1 MLLKRVVMSQEE
13 HESFYQY
20 KFERLSGIN
29 KWVIIVSCILEA
41 LFFGFDCIFESAFSW
56 NTLIPRF
63 FIIIPLIAF
72 LVINKK
78 ISSYKIM
85 VPFSYIMIHT
95 CMWTTI
101 WAAAYMTNTSYANE
115 TFLAM
120 HLMFLAVGLCAPSST
135 HIFYHAITLV
145 NILVSSLFIKYD
157 NLLWMI
163 AVAVIC
169 IIAVWMIEFVV
180 ENFLSQQFMTEK
192 KMEEM
197 TRKDQLTGA
206 YNRKQMP
213 KLCIDE
219 SAELIYKNAGI
230 ILIDIDNFK
239 DINERIT
246 HEGGDK
252 LLIELFNIINVCIRG
267 NDCCIRWGGD
277 QFVIIVPNQG
287 LARTKD
293 IAERIRNRVND
304 TENVSEKFHVS
315 IGTAVYKGGD
325 YYPTINEAEK
335 ALTFAKENGR
345 NMVIAYEDM
354 NCNIPE

>member
-1 MLLKRVVMSQEE
+1 MILKRVVMSEE
-13 HESFYQY
+13 ERDSFYQY
-20 KFERLSGIN
+20 KFDRVSQIN

-41 LFFGFDCIFESAFSW
+41 LFFGFDCLFDRCFSW

-72 LVINKK
+72 LFVNKK
-78 ISSYKIM
+78 IDSYKIM
-85 VPFSYIMIHT
+85 IPFSYIMIHA
-95 CMWTTI
+95 CMWTSI
-101 WAAAYMTNTSYANE
+101 WATAMMKSSANAYE

-120 HLMFLAVGLCAPSST
+120 HIMFLAVGLCAGAST

-145 NILVSSLFIKYD
+145 NILVSALFIKYD
-157 NLLWMI
+157 NLIMMI
-163 AVAVIC
+163 TVSVIC
-169 IIAVWMIEFVV
+169 ILGVWLIEYVF
-180 ENFLSQQFMTEK
+180 ENFLAQQFMTEK

-206 YNRKQMP
+206 YNRKQMS
-213 KLCIDE
+213 KLCIDD

-230 ILIDIDNFK
+230 ILIDVDNFK
-239 DINERIT
+239 AINEKIT

-252 LLIELFNIINVCIRG
+252 LLIELYNIINICIRG

-277 QFVIIVPNQG
+277 QFVIFVPNQG

-293 IAERIRNRVND
+293 IAERIRNRVNESD
-304 TENVSEKFHVS
+304 NTIEKFHVS
-315 IGTAVYKGGD
+315 IGTSVYKGGD
-325 YYPTINEAEK
+325 YFISINEAEK

-345 NMVIAYEDM
+345 NIVIAFEDM
-354 NCNIPE
+354 NCEIPQ